1 MTKSIIKKLFI
12 KLSKIL
18 GFEIIDQ
25 SDFSSPTLQKE
36 LNEDLSIINQKSIVL
51 PLGEVKITKKVNS
64 VLIIFRTNTDVEI
77 WDQNKKRLFEEPKIQ
92 YSLRALKSLI
102 KTVNFSKT
110 KYPNIKFKT
119 IIVDD
124 KSKEENLDKL
134 KKLTDESDL
143 DMSITSLNHEKYK
156 DIIKQQKND
165 QTFSN
170 LASLLQSFELGK
182 EHGEDLVFFVEDDYL
197 HFEPMMEEMIA
208 SYERIASQVNKDIF
222 MCPADYP
229 YLYMNNEKTNILIG
243 NKRHWRTINQT
254 LCTFMTTKSL
264 LDKYWDNFYNTCLDR
279 NDPFEKHLNEIYTK
293 EFCISPL
300 KSLSLHLTN
309 VNSSYGLSPFI
320 NYKKLWDENEVTNA

>member
-1 MTKSIIKKLFI
+1 MKKSIIKRLFI
-12 KLSKIL
+12 KLSKFL
-18 GFEIIDQ
+18 GYEIIDQ
-25 SDFSSPTLQKE
+25 SDFSSPTLQKK
-36 LNEDLSIINQKSIVL
+36 LNEDLSIINEKSIVL
-51 PLGEVKITKKVNS
+51 PIGEVKITKKVSS
-64 VLIIFRTNTDVEI
+64 VLVILRTNTDVEI
-77 WDQNKKRLFEEPKIQ
+77 WDQNKKRLFEEPKIE

-102 KTVNFSKT
+102 KSVNFSKT
-110 KYPNIKFKT
+110 KYPNIKFK
-119 IIVDD
+119 IVIVDD
-124 KSKEENLDKL
+124 KSKEENLDKIKNL
-134 KKLTDESDL
+134 IDVSGL
-143 DMSITSLNHEKYK
+143 DISITPLNHDKYK
-156 DIIKQQKND
+156 EIIKQQKND

-182 EHGEDLVFFVEDDYL
+182 EHGEDLVFFIEDDYL

-254 LCTFMTTKSL
+254 LCTFMTTKPL

-279 NDPFEKHLNEIYTK
+279 NDPFEKYLNKIYTK

-320 NYKKLWDENEVTNA
+320 DYKKLWDENK

>member
-1 MTKSIIKKLFI
+1 MKKNIIKKLFI
-12 KLSKIL
+12 KLSKVL
-18 GFEIIDQ
+18 GYEIIDQ

-36 LNEDLSIINQKSIVL
+36 LNEDLSIINKKSIIL
-51 PLGEVKITKKVNS
+51 PLGEVKITKKINS

-77 WDQNKKRLFEEPKIQ
+77 WDQNKKRLFEEPKIE

-102 KTVNFSKT
+102 RSVNFSKT

-124 KSKEENLDKL
+124 KSKDENLDKI
-134 KKLTDESDL
+134 KKLIDGSGL
-143 DMSITSLNHEKYK
+143 DISIAALNHDKYK
-156 DIIKQQKND
+156 DTIKQQKND

-170 LASLLQSFELGK
+170 LASLLKSFELGK
-182 EHGEDLVFFVEDDYL
+182 EHGEDLVFFIEDDYL

-208 SYERIASQVNKDIF
+208 SYERIASQVHKDIF

-279 NDPFEKHLNEIYTK
+279 HDPFEKYLNEIYTK

-320 NYKKLWDENEVTNA
+320 NYKKLWDENKY

>member
-1 MTKSIIKKLFI
+1 MKKSIIKKLFI
-12 KLSKIL
+12 KLSKVL
-18 GFEIIDQ
+18 GYEIIDQ
-25 SDFSSPTLQKE
+25 SDFSSPTLQKQ
-36 LNEDLSIINQKSIVL
+36 LNEDLSIINEKSIVL
-51 PLGEVKITKKVNS
+51 PLGEVKITKKINS

-77 WDQNKKRLFEEPKIQ
+77 WDQNKKRLFEEPKIE
-92 YSLRALKSLI
+92 YSLKALNSLI
-102 KTVNFSKT
+102 KSVNFSKT

-124 KSKEENLDKL
+124 KSKEENLNKL
-134 KKLTDESDL
+134 KKLINGSGL
-143 DMSITSLNHEKYK
+143 DISITSLNHDKYK
-156 DIIKQQKND
+156 NTIKQQKNF

-170 LASLLQSFELGK
+170 LASLLQCFELGK
-182 EHGEDLVFFVEDDYL
+182 ECGEDLVFFVEDDYL

-229 YLYMNNEKTNILIG
+229 YLYMNNKKTNILIG

-264 LDKYWDNFYNTCLDR
+264 LDKYWNNFYNTCLDR
-279 NDPFEKHLNEIYTK
+279 NNPFERYLNEIYTK

-320 NYKKLWDENEVTNA
+320 DYKKLWEEN

>member
-1 MTKSIIKKLFI
+1 MKKSIIKKLFI
-12 KLSKIL
+12 KLSKFL
-18 GFEIIDQ
+18 GYEIIDQ
-25 SDFSSPTLQKE
+25 SDFSSPTLNKS
-36 LNEDLSIINQKSIVL
+36 LNENLSIINKNSIVL

-64 VLIIFRTNTDVEI
+64 LLIIFRTNTDIEI
-77 WDQNKKRLFEEPKIQ
+77 WDQNKKRLFEQPKIE

-102 KTVNFSKT
+102 KAINFSKT
-110 KYPNIKFKT
+110 KYSSIEFKI

-124 KSKEENLDKL
+124 KSQKENLNRI
-134 KKLTDESDL
+134 KKLIDESDL
-143 DMSITSLNHEKYK
+143 NINIITLNQNKYK
-156 DIIKQQKND
+156 DKIKEQKND

-170 LASLLQSFELGK
+170 LASLLQSVELGK
-182 EHGEDLVFFVEDDYL
+182 EHGQDLIFFVEDDYL

-208 SYERIASQVNKDIF
+208 SYERVASQLNRDIF

-254 LCTFMTTKSL
+254 LCTFMTTKTL
-264 LDKYWDNFYNTCLDR
+264 LDKYWNNFHNNCLDR
-279 NDPFEKHLNEIYTK
+279 HDPFEKYLNEIYTK

-320 NYKKLWDENEVTNA
+320 NYKKLWDENEL

>member
-1 MTKSIIKKLFI
+1 MKKNIIKKIFI

-18 GFEIIDQ
+18 GYEIIDQ

-36 LNEDLSIINQKSIVL
+36 LNEDLSIINKKSIVL
-51 PLGEVKITKKVNS
+51 PLGDVSITKKVSS
-64 VLIIFRTNTDVEI
+64 VLIIFRTNTDIEI
-77 WDQNKKRLFEEPKIQ
+77 WDQNKKRLFELPKVE
-92 YSLRALKSLI
+92 YSLRALNSLVKSI
-102 KTVNFSKT
+102 NFCKT
-110 KYPNIKFKT
+110 KYPSIIFKT

-124 KSKEENLDKL
+124 KSKEENLNKI
-134 KKLTDESDL
+134 KKLIDGSGL
-143 DMSITSLNHEKYK
+143 DISISQLNHDKYK
-156 DIIKQQKND
+156 NIIKQQKND

-170 LASLLQSFELGK
+170 LASLLQSFEIGK
-182 EHGEDLVFFVEDDYL
+182 EQGEDLVFFVEDDYL

-254 LCTFMTTKSL
+254 LCTFMTTKPL
-264 LDKYWDNFYNTCLDR
+264 LNKYWDNFYNTCLDR
-279 NDPFEKHLNEIYTK
+279 NNPFEKHLNEIYIK

-320 NYKKLWDENEVTNA
+320 NYKKLWDENQ

>member
-1 MTKSIIKKLFI
+1 MKKSIIKKLFI
-12 KLSKIL
+12 KFSKVL
-18 GFEIIDQ
+18 GYEIIDQ
-25 SDFSSPTLQKE
+25 SDFNSPTLQKI
-36 LNEDLSIINQKSIVL
+36 LNEDLSIINEKSIIL
-51 PLGEVKITKKVNS
+51 PLGEVKVTEKVNS
-64 VLIIFRTNTDVEI
+64 ILIIFRTNTDIEI
-77 WDQNKKRLFEEPKIQ
+77 WDQNKKRLFEQPKIE
-92 YSLRALKSLI
+92 YSLRSLNSLI
-102 KTVNFSKT
+102 KSINFSKS
-110 KYPNIKFKT
+110 KYSNIKFKT

-124 KSKEENLDKL
+124 KSKEENLSKMKTLIDR
-134 KKLTDESDL
+134 SSL
-143 DMSITSLNHEKYK
+143 DISITSLNHDKYK
-156 DIIKQQKND
+156 DIIIQQKND

-208 SYERIASQVNKDIF
+208 SYERIASQVNKNIF

-229 YLYMNNEKTNILIG
+229 YLYMSNEKTNILIG

-254 LCTFMTTKSL
+254 LCTFMTTKAL
-264 LDKYWDNFYNTCLDR
+264 LDKYWNSFYNTCLDR
-279 NDPFEKHLNEIYTK
+279 NDPFERHLNEIYTK

-320 NYKKLWDENEVTNA
+320 DYKKLWDANKITDA